1 MSKPEPTPEINSIIH
16 QVEEFLRLCAD
27 RQAGREIHSDSDSLQ
42 KWNARNISCE
52 KDNPTDVL
60 GRLLLQLPV
69 GTTFTIRG

>member
-1 MSKPEPTPEINSIIH
+1 MNHEAIVH

-27 RQAGREIHSDSDSLQ
+27 RAAGREGGLRADSLSQ
-42 KWNARNISCE
+42 WKSRNISCD
-52 KDNPTDVL
+52 KDKPTDVL